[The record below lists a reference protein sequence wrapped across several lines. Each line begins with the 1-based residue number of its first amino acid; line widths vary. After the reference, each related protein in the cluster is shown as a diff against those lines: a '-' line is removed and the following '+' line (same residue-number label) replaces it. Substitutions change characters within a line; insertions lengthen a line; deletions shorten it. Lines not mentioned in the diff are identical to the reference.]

1 VSRAFFARLIL
12 VLFSCSGYRP
22 ARPKQGSRTL
32 SDVTAPTITIVCE
45 PCGRRGHYNVA
56 RLIERHGGDI
66 RMPELLET
74 LADCPKAQSARIHDR
89 CKATYEGLAA
99 R

>member
-1 VSRAFFARLIL
+1 VLRARLVSRPPAPKRASSARSEPLA
-12 VLFSCSGYRP
+12 CR
-22 ARPKQGSRTL
+22 
-32 SDVTAPTITIVCE
+32 VTAPTITIVCE